1 MYCAICEHKKRKEI
15 EDALLDFSPET
26 IKRVAAKYYVSEDD
40 IYRHTVMCDPTPL
53 KDSNEGTSDE
63 QSSTSGFGSLAG
75 RIKLKEVEALDEV
88 LKENLKTFRVVNAR
102 VRDAVEQI
110 DVYSLGKAVSKST
123 AELLLGLSGEVRSHL
138 KLMVE
143 IDRSVNGSQD
153 DGTQGLIALAN
164 AIRGRNDDE

>member
-1 MYCAICEHKKRKEI
+1 MYCAICEHKKKKEI

-53 KDSNEGTSDE
+53 RESADE
-63 QSSTSGFGSLAG
+63 SSESETTAGFGSLAG
-75 RIKLKEVEALDEV
+75 RIKLKEVEALDEM
-88 LKENLKTFRVVNAR
+88 LKENLKTFRIVNAR
-102 VRDAVEQI
+102 IRDAVEQT
-110 DVYSLGKAVSKST
+110 DVYSLGKAVPKST
-123 AELLLGLSGEVRSHL
+123 TELLIGLSSEVRAHL

-143 IDRSVNGSQD
+143 VDKSVNGSQD

-164 AIRGRNDDE
+164 AIRGRDGSE